1 MCGGDVTGGIDNAL
15 GTDLSG
21 NNSRSG
27 GAGSGIGDP
36 LHNLAD
42 LEDYATQML
51 SGTAVGYKNG
61 KFTTGT
67 TLNQSIEGIGQVDG
81 SNAARDTT
89 YKNQIAANA
98 AAADQAAQVS
108 AAAQQRQNN
117 DVSAS
122 TTAAALRAGAAN
134 QSRNTSGGVMISGS
148 ASNPT
153 SDFLGL

>member
-36 LHNLAD
+36 LHNLSD
-42 LEDYATQML
+42 LEDFATQIIT
-51 SGTAVGYKNG
+51 SGAAGYKNG
-61 KFTTGT
+61 KLGTGVAI
-67 TLNQSIEGIGQVDG
+67 NQSMEGIGQVDG
-81 SNAARDTT
+81 NNAARDAT
-89 YKNQIAANA
+89 YKNQQAANA
-98 AAADQAAQVS
+98 AAADQAAQIS
-108 AAAQQRQNN
+108 AAATQRQNN

-134 QSRNTSGGVMISGS
+134 QSRNTSGALVLSGGS
-148 ASNPT
+148 SNPT